1 MRKSLKDL
9 AITQGIATLFI
20 AGIDSLIY
28 FVCGMHFVTVALL
41 FLGSIIGSILFISTR
56 IIAEYRENIRLAEI
70 CGAEL
75 EDVYFARNELKWQKG
90 YIEQNA
96 QLQRT
101 YF

>member
-1 MRKSLKDL
+1 
-9 AITQGIATLFI
+9 
-20 AGIDSLIY
+20 
-28 FVCGMHFVTVALL
+28 
-41 FLGSIIGSILFISTR
+41 R

-96 QLQRT
+96 LSFNARI
-101 YF
+101 FSEKFKR